1 LKAPAKA
8 IILAAGFGTRIRPL
22 SFRTPKPLLPVWGKP
37 VLQHTI
43 DALAGWGVKEVLIN
57 LHHSAAP
64 IFSYVTQIK
73 PPGMRVVLSYEPDIL
88 GTGGAIRKAAWF
100 LDDSCFWIVNGDIIF
115 DLDPAALLRTFN
127 SRNPLAALWMT
138 DASGPRT
145 VELSKG
151 VVTNFSSARAGTP
164 GTQTFCGVHLV
175 SPEILN
181 HIPETGFS
189 SIIAAYSHAMRTGR
203 AVRGVSI
210 ANSFWMDIGTLP
222 AYIEAHVRIYAAQRG
237 GQRGARLFKPQ
248 QPEQLARL
256 RAANVRINGVVSLGR
271 EVNVGRNSVIE
282 NSVVWNNVRIE
293 AGSFVKNAVLADGV
307 SVRGRITGV
316 ALRADAVG
324 DPKLTAALEALGW
337 PPSETAAFPLPD
349 RGSARTFTRIQ
360 RGGQSAIVVQ
370 YSLERPENGLYV
382 RNAGLLRKIG
392 VPVPR
397 VFVDTPDEYVFVME
411 DAGDC
416 SLLDLVG
423 GKPPAAAMKM
433 YQVIMDYIILLHK
446 RGRREALKSG
456 IKLSEPF
463 AGPLYRWERELFAK
477 HFLKDRLHLGPG
489 TIRKV
494 LGDLEHVADR
504 LLKEPQVL
512 IHRDLQSTNVLF
524 RGLEPVFIDFQ
535 GMRFGPAMYDVAS
548 LLCDPYVMLPS
559 AMQNELLGV
568 YAGGLGMGAAEATE
582 SFRFAAVERLVQAI
596 GAFGRLGSLP
606 GTAQFAGHIQAG
618 LCMLNRALA
627 CVDNLSHLK
636 RVVCYAIEKGK
647 GKS

>member
-1 LKAPAKA
+1 
-8 IILAAGFGTRIRPL
+8 
-22 SFRTPKPLLPVWGKP
+22 
-37 VLQHTI
+37 LQHTI
-43 DALAGWGVKEVLIN
+43 DALAGWGVKEVLVN

-64 IFSYVTQIK
+64 VFDYVTRIR
-73 PPGMRVVLSYEPDIL
+73 PPGMRVVLSYEPVIL
-88 GTGGAIRKAAWF
+88 GTGGALRKAAWF

-127 SRNPLAALWMT
+127 SGNPLAALWMT

-151 VVTNFSSARAGTP
+151 VVTSFSSAHAGTP
-164 GTQTFCGVHLV
+164 GTQTFCGIHLV
-175 SPEILN
+175 SPEILDY
-181 HIPETGFS
+181 IPGTGFS
-189 SIIAAYSHAMRTGR
+189 SIIDAYSHAMRTGR
-203 AVRGVSI
+203 VVKGVGI

-222 AYIEAHVRIYAAQRG
+222 AYIEAHLRIYAARRG
-237 GQRGARLFKPQ
+237 GRRGARLFTPQ

-271 EVNVGRNSVIE
+271 EVSVGRNSVIE

-324 DPKLTAALEALGW
+324 DPKLTAVLEALGW
-337 PPSETAAFPLPD
+337 PPSETAMFPLPD

-370 YSLERPENGLYV
+370 YSLERPENALYV

-397 VFVDTPDEYVFVME
+397 IFVDMPDEHVFVME
-411 DAGDC
+411 DAGDS
-416 SLLDLVG
+416 SLLDLAG

-433 YQVIMDYIILLHK
+433 YRVIMEHILLLHK
-446 RGRREALKSG
+446 RGRREALRSG

-463 AGPLYRWERELFAK
+463 SGPLYRWERELFAN
-477 HFLKDRLHLGPG
+477 HFLKGRLHLKAG
-489 TIRKV
+489 TIREV
-494 LGDLEHVADR
+494 LGELEHVADH
-504 LLKEPQVL
+504 LLEEPQVL

-568 YAGGLGMGAAEATE
+568 YAGRMGLSLAEATE

-618 LCMLNRALA
+618 LYMLNRALA

-636 RVVCYAIEKGK
+636 RVVCYAIENGEGK
-647 GKS
+647 